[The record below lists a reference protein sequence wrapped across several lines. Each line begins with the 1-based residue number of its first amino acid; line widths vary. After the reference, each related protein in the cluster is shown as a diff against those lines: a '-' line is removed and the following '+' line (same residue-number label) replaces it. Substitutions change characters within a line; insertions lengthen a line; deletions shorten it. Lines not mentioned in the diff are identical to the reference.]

1 MFLHLVLVMKA
12 TCNLEEFVPTTSYDL
27 ELLKLRVSSPPTS
40 YSDFVNGL
48 LLTCHPK
55 TLLVTSDFDSNQNF
69 AKVYVLLFFFF
80 LLLLLL
86 LFFIFLFLSPPK
98 INPFLK
104 KKKIYPQTWLRFIEL
119 CFKEQ
124 FIHIVFLITSLKLIR
139 FKQFRCT

>member
-1 MFLHLVLVMKA
+1 MKA
-12 TCNLEEFVPTTSYDL
+12 TCNLEEFVPTTPYDL

-80 LLLLLL
+80 FLLFYYLLL
-86 LFFIFLFLSPPK
+86 FLFLSPPK
-98 INPFLK
+98 INPFK
-104 KKKIYPQTWLRFIEL
+104 KKKI
-119 CFKEQ
+119 
-124 FIHIVFLITSLKLIR
+124 IHR
-139 FKQFRCT
+139 HG

>member
-12 TCNLEEFVPTTSYDL
+12 TCNLEEFIPTTPYDL
-27 ELLKLRVSSPPTS
+27 ELLKLRVSSQSTS

-69 AKVYVLLFFFF
+69 AKVHVLLFFFF
-80 LLLLLL
+80 I
-86 LFFIFLFLSPPK
+86 FYFLFLSTSPPK
-98 INPFLK
+98 INHFFLFFL

-124 FIHIVFLITSLKLIR
+124 FIYIVFLITSLKLIR
-139 FKQFRCT
+139 FKQLRCT